1 MQKHQ
6 KQMIMNLF
14 DQEQNYEEMD
24 FERIEKQLS
33 EIVEP
38 YYSSQSCDLIALINR
53 LIELEKKI
61 IDKKGKNKNRIEAKI
76 LNSIEMAYDDLIL
89 DFEFDCENLDEA
101 LIANTKDQKLKRVH
115 STSLEIFNL
124 IKLIFEFKMK
134 KDNFSS
140 KRKGHAVGLLCL
152 LLTEYYIKEGFDIFR
167 NALNSGRDHLLI
179 QTLDELNSLITETEE
194 ELPKDLIQTLY
205 QLIKKTKNRSVV
217 VGCSNVLISIG
228 EESEGSALM
237 IMEDWKEK
245 NYNY

>member
-6 KQMIMNLF
+6 RQMRMNLF

-24 FERIEKQLS
+24 FEKIEKQLS
-33 EIVEP
+33 EIVEQ
-38 YYSSQSCDLIALINR
+38 YYNSQSCDLIALINR

-61 IDKKGKNKNRIEAKI
+61 IDKKGKNKNRIEAKV
-76 LNSIEMAYDDLIL
+76 LNSIEMAYNDLIL
-89 DFEFDCENLDEA
+89 DFEFDYDNLNES
-101 LIANTKDQKLKRVH
+101 LIANTKDQKLIQVH

-140 KRKGHAVGLLCL
+140 KRKGHAIGLLCL

-179 QTLDELNSLITETEE
+179 RTLDELDSLITETEE
-194 ELPKDLIQTLY
+194 ELPKDLIQKLY

-245 NYNY
+245 NYDY